1 MNMTAIQNKIDF
13 ALIIDVNGANPNGDP
28 LNGNRPRQTVDGLGE
43 ISDVCVKRKI
53 RNRIQDLGVDIFVKS
68 DDRSDDGF
76 KSLRE
81 RANDVIKQFGK
92 DREKFAEE
100 ACAKWYDV
108 RAFGQLF
115 AMKGDGKDGLS
126 VGIRGPVS
134 IRPAFSVSPVN
145 ITSTQITKSVNTET
159 GDKKGSDTMGMKHRV
174 DFGIYLLCGSINVQL
189 AQKTGFSDED
199 AELLKTALSTLF
211 ENDCSSARPDGSMD
225 VIKMVWWKHNCASGQ
240 YSSAKVHSSVKI
252 IPSCNQPH
260 SAEDYEIKI
269 EDLDGLTK
277 EIIL

>member
-1 MNMTAIQNKIDF
+1 MATIQNKIDF
-13 ALIIDVNGANPNGDP
+13 ALIIGVNGANPNGDP

-43 ISDVCVKRKI
+43 ISDVCIKRKI
-53 RNRIQDLGVDIFVKS
+53 RNRIQDLGVEIYVKS

-92 DREKFAEE
+92 DREKFAEA

-225 VIKMVWWKHNCASGQ
+225 VIEMIWWKHNCASGQ
-240 YSSAKVHSSVKI
+240 YSSAKVHNSVKI
-252 IPSCNQPH
+252 IPKCDQPH

-269 EDLDGLTK
+269 ENLDGLTG
-277 EIIL
+277 EIIS

>member
-1 MNMTAIQNKIDF
+1 MAAIQNKVDF
-13 ALIIDVNGANPNGDP
+13 ALIIGVNGANPNGDP

-43 ISDVCVKRKI
+43 ISDVCIKRKI
-53 RNRIQDLGVDIFVKS
+53 RNRIQDLGVKIFVKS

-81 RANDVIKQFGK
+81 RANEVIKQFGK
-92 DREKFAEE
+92 DREKFAEA
-100 ACAKWYDV
+100 ACAEWYDV

-225 VIKMVWWKHNCASGQ
+225 IIKMIWWKHNCASGQ
-240 YSSAKVHSSVKI
+240 YSSAKVHNSVKI
-252 IPSCNQPH
+252 IPKCDHPS

-269 EDLDGLTK
+269 EDLDGLTG